1 MPDNK
6 KNNPND
12 NNGCLEGLIELWFML
27 ILRAFAEFFSRIAVV
42 VVIIILGIIFLVTTF
57 SYKGS
62 SSYSYEDLP
71 SPPKT
76 TSAPAPKVEISEEE
90 KKLTEERRAAEI
102 ERNRKNAE
110 ENKRK
115 MEALYGKQQNSEEKP
130 QPQPESI
137 STKQKMD
144 MLIPI
149 SVKCKW
155 KEADVREAVR
165 VMESC
170 GVRFNML
177 SAKEPAYDS
186 GKNQFSFS
194 IQDSMLRVRIED
206 NHISKILLEI
216 TSNTA
221 VNYFR
226 EKSNQRVEPF
236 KHTYSNDIVLYVK
249 DGEREL
255 VNKNNFD
262 EIIFSRAK
270 LDKMKAQANNYVKS
284 KGGNGFDNFSL
295 RVAVQVETDTYNNS
309 VKIPIEDAINGK
321 VFFLSLI
328 DYSTKSEIYGKDKD
342 KYHAEI
348 LIDGD
353 NIHEISL
360 REN

>member
-1 MPDNK
+1 
-6 KNNPND
+6 
-12 NNGCLEGLIELWFML
+12 
-27 ILRAFAEFFSRIAVV
+27 
-42 VVIIILGIIFLVTTF
+42 
-57 SYKGS
+57 
-62 SSYSYEDLP
+62 
-71 SPPKT
+71 
-76 TSAPAPKVEISEEE
+76 
-90 KKLTEERRAAEI
+90 
-102 ERNRKNAE
+102 
-110 ENKRK
+110 
-115 MEALYGKQQNSEEKP
+115 
-130 QPQPESI
+130 
-137 STKQKMD
+137 MD

-194 IQDSMLRVRIED
+194 IQDSMYDSSPLLRVRIED